1 MCVIL
6 MINLI
11 INLLGSLKLPCNVP
25 VFSFHTEPEPHPM
38 MIKRRWDRVWLLTGW
53 NEKPVATSDETENP
67 SPDLGFTPHLYP
79 HLVLFVIVLIVA
91 ICGSRGF
98 VIFVLRVCRVCLIV
112 FFL

>member
-53 NEKPVATSDETENP
+53 NENPWPRRMRPKPP
-67 SPDLGFTPHLYP
+67 PTP
-79 HLVLFVIVLIVA
+79 I
-91 ICGSRGF
+91 
-98 VIFVLRVCRVCLIV
+98 
-112 FFL
+112 